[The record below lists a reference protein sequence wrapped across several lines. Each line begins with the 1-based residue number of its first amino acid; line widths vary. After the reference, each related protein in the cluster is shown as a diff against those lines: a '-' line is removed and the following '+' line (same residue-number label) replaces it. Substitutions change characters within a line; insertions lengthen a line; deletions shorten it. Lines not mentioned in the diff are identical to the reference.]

1 MHIRKVNDSAVRKHK
16 EGMMN
21 TAVIGFPRVG
31 KLRELK
37 FASEKFFH
45 QEISEEELLAVAA
58 ELRKE
63 HWGFEKEA
71 GIHYISSNDFS
82 FYDGMLDTA
91 VMLGA
96 VPQSYRGLGLSD
108 LCHLFCD
115 GKRLSGRPWG
125 CQGISDEKMVQ
136 HELSLYGAAA
146 F

>member
-58 ELRKE
+58 ELRKNT
-63 HWGFEKEA
+63 GDLKKRR
-71 GIHYISSNDFS
+71 GSTISLPMIF
-82 FYDGMLDTA
+82 
-91 VMLGA
+91 
-96 VPQSYRGLGLSD
+96 
-108 LCHLFCD
+108 LFMMECWI
-115 GKRLSGRPWG
+115 R
-125 CQGISDEKMVQ
+125 Q
-136 HELSLYGAAA
+136 
-146 F
+146 

>member
-63 HWGFEKEA
+63 HWGFE
-71 GIHYISSNDFS
+71 
-82 FYDGMLDTA
+82 
-91 VMLGA
+91 
-96 VPQSYRGLGLSD
+96 RGGDPLY
-108 LCHLFCD
+108 LF
-115 GKRLSGRPWG
+115 
-125 CQGISDEKMVQ
+125 Q
-136 HELSLYGAAA
+136 
-146 F
+146 